1 MLRKYPD
8 GHQDRTSGPLTN
20 LLIGEPNVKVLL
32 MPGFLSIRC
41 CSKNYH
47 VRIVFDY
54 CFKRKMIQIMKID
67 IYLIEEININ
77 IKINF
82 FLG

>member
-8 GHQDRTSGPLTN
+8 GHQDRKSGPLTN
-20 LLIGEPNVKVLL
+20 LLIGEPNVKSVVDAR
-32 MPGFLSIRC
+32 PIRC